1 MFDWFR
7 LRQALEEKLRQPGR
21 EAQLEY
27 YLFLLSSVGE
37 GRSKVRAGKLK
48 GEDTQALEDAIDA
61 YVRLQEYAERKYIE
75 RRAALSAAKAMR
87 EGLFSEQEMAAAAPL
102 YAESR
107 AAILPSRLKPGFVAP
122 PIPHDLKQAVEQAGL
137 IWYGLDVNKIAA
149 GLPAFPAPSGVLF
162 PPRNN
167 PAPQIKDREGTRGF
181 YKQGAE
187 GYLAW
192 QEFAPEGFP
201 PQPNRGTTYS
211 KSEVSSLNSYL
222 SDYWKPEVQLRRLA
236 DAVDQYLRLHL
247 ARGRYQSV
255 MQKYANNELEYS
267 PAYFAY
273 PRYNDIYGFEPA
285 GQTPEYVA
293 AAVNKHAKDLA
304 TRYAYLVSLLQPGL
318 LDDYHGHP
326 ELIDQQYEALDKLPY
341 AYRIK
346 EKVLEGYIS
355 KYHRVKLKPGAAEEK
370 AEDLVNRG
378 TIKVS
383 EAMRLIAQSN
393 TDAASREEVYRKK
406 QDQGYKLLYSTL
418 KGYAKPPRLQ
428 TLLDACPALRAK
440 IVANSIL
447 LYYKAPGDFDLDLTL
462 LFNHDGNQ
470 TALMEKLW
478 DAAQMYG
485 K

>member
-1 MFDWFR
+1 MYDKFR
-7 LRQALEEKLRQPGR
+7 IKQALEEKLRQPGR
-21 EAQLEY
+21 EELLAY
-27 YLFLLSSVGE
+27 YLSLLSAANG
-37 GRSKVRAGKLK
+37 GGSKVRVSKLK
-48 GEDTQALEDAIDA
+48 GEDTQALEAAIDA
-61 YVRLQEYAERKYIE
+61 YVRLQEYAERRYVG
-75 RRAALSAAKAMR
+75 RSAANSAAKAMR
-87 EGLFSEQEMAAAAPL
+87 VGLFTEQEMAAAAPL
-102 YAESR
+102 YAKSR
-107 AAILPSRLKPGFVAP
+107 AAILPSKLKPGFVAP
-122 PIPHDLKQAVEQAGL
+122 AVPHDLKQAVEQAGL

-149 GLPAFPAPSGVLF
+149 DLPAFPAPSGVLF

-247 ARGRYQSV
+247 ARGRYQGV
-255 MQKYANNELEYS
+255 MQKYANNALEYS
-267 PAYFAY
+267 PAYFAQD
-273 PRYNDIYGFEPA
+273 RYNDIYGFDPV

-293 AAVNKHAKDLA
+293 VAVNKHAEDLA

-318 LDDYHGHP
+318 LDDYRGHP
-326 ELIDQQYEALDKLPY
+326 ELIDQQYETLDKLPY

-355 KYHRVKLKPGAAEEK
+355 NYNRVKLKPGAAEEK

-383 EAMRLIAQSN
+383 EAMRLIVQSDA
-393 TDAASREEVYRKK
+393 DAAAREEVYQKK

-428 TLLDACPALRAK
+428 TLLDACPQLQREMWS
-440 IVANSIL
+440 NSIR
-447 LYYKAPGDFDLDLTL
+447 LYYKAPGDVDLTL
-462 LFNHDGNQ
+462 LLYHDGNQ
-470 TALMEKLW
+470 TSLMEKLW
-478 DAAQMYG
+478 KIAQTY
-485 K
+485 KV

>member
-48 GEDTQALEDAIDA
+48 GEDTQALEDALAA
-61 YVRLQEYAERKYIE
+61 YARLEEYAERKYIE

-87 EGLFSEQEMAAAAPL
+87 EGLFSEQEIAEAAPL
-102 YAESR
+102 YAKGRGS
-107 AAILPSRLKPGFVAP
+107 ILPSKLKPGFVSPAV
-122 PIPHDLKQAVEQAGL
+122 PHDLKQAVEQAGL
-137 IWYGLDVNKIAA
+137 IWYGFDVNKIAA

-167 PAPQIKDREGTRGF
+167 PVPLVKDKEGTRGF
-181 YKQGAE
+181 YGRGAQE
-187 GYLAW
+187 YLAW

-211 KSEVSSLNSYL
+211 KSEGSSIVSYL
-222 SDYWKPEVQLRRLA
+222 SALWKPEIQLRRFA

-247 ARGRYQSV
+247 PGRRYPNI
-255 MQKYANNELEYS
+255 MQQYSNQPLGYS
-267 PAYFAY
+267 PAYFAVE
-273 PRYNDIYGFEPA
+273 RYNDIYGFEPA

-326 ELIDQQYEALDKLPY
+326 ELIDQQYETLDKLPY

-355 KYHRVKLKPGAAEEK
+355 NYNRVKLKPDAAGEK

-393 TDAASREEVYRKK
+393 TDAAAREEVYRKK
-406 QDQGYKLLYSTL
+406 QDQGYRLLYSTL

-428 TLLDACPALRAK
+428 TLLDACPTLEPEMRS
-440 IVANSIL
+440 NSIR
-447 LYYKAPGDFDLDLTL
+447 LYYKAPGDVDLTL
-462 LFNHDGNQ
+462 LLYHDGNQ
-470 TALMEKLW
+470 TTLMEKLW
-478 DAAQMYG
+478 NAAQKYG